1 MSNEI
6 RPAYTKKRVI
16 VPLITAL
23 IFLLTGIYMGVHS
36 IYFQTTD
43 DAFIEGNIISISP
56 KVKGHIIKLY
66 IEDNMEVKK
75 GDLLLEID
83 PVDYETALKQKE
95 AELEMAQ
102 ASLNMSD
109 KQIKQSE
116 FELKKSKEDITSTKA
131 KLDFASKDFKRYD
144 EMYKEGIVSKQDYEK
159 SKTEY
164 DVAKA
169 NNIMA
174 FQHKNASDSTLQTS
188 KAKYQAQIAEIKK
201 LEAEVEMAKLNLSYT
216 KIYAPSDGLITN
228 RGVEEGNYVQIAQN
242 MFAIVPQNVWVVAN
256 YKETQLTNMKKG
268 QDVQIKID
276 TYPNK
281 KFKGKVDGIQRATGA
296 KASLFPPENAVGSY
310 VKVVQRVPVKIVF
323 VENTAD
329 YNIVPGMSVVPT
341 VRVK

>member
-188 KAKYQAQIAEIKK
+188 KI
-201 LEAEVEMAKLNLSYT
+201 
-216 KIYAPSDGLITN
+216 G
-228 RGVEEGNYVQIAQN
+228 
-242 MFAIVPQNVWVVAN
+242 
-256 YKETQLTNMKKG
+256 
-268 QDVQIKID
+268 
-276 TYPNK
+276 
-281 KFKGKVDGIQRATGA
+281 RAH
-296 KASLFPPENAVGSY
+296 V
-310 VKVVQRVPVKIVF
+310 
-323 VENTAD
+323 
-329 YNIVPGMSVVPT
+329 
-341 VRVK
+341 